1 MKLVDGFVLKNIAD
15 TYVVVPLGTNTVS
28 FRSIISLNESGAF
41 LWSQL
46 ETEKTE
52 DELLAAMLNEYD
64 IDEKTA
70 REDIAAFIEN
80 LKASGLLA

>member
-15 TYVVVPLGTNTVS
+15 TFVVVPLGTNTVN

-52 DELLAAMLNEYD
+52 EELLNLMLNEYD
-64 IDEKTA
+64 IDEATA
-70 REDIAAFIEN
+70 RADIASFIEN
-80 LKASGLLA
+80 LKKADLLK

>member
-52 DELLAAMLNEYD
+52 DELLASMLKEYD

-70 REDIAAFIEN
+70 REDIAAFIEK

>member
-1 MKLVDGFVLKNIAD
+1 MKIVEGFILKNIAD

-46 ETEKTE
+46 ENDITEE
-52 DELLAAMLNEYD
+52 QLLDAMLKEYD
-64 IDEKTA
+64 IDEATA
-70 REDIAAFIEN
+70 KADITAFIGKLNE
-80 LKASGLLA
+80 AGLLK

>member
-1 MKLVDGFVLKNIAD
+1 MKLVEGFVLKNIAD
-15 TYVVVPLGTNTVS
+15 TFVVVPLGTNTVS

-52 DELLAAMLNEYD
+52 DELLSAMLKEYD
-64 IDEKTA
+64 IDEATA
-70 REDIAAFIEN
+70 KEDIAAFIDN
-80 LKASGLLA
+80 LKKAELLV

>member
-1 MKLVDGFVLKNIAD
+1 MKLVDGFILKNIAD

-28 FRSIISLNESGAF
+28 FRSIVSLNESGAF

-52 DELLAAMLNEYD
+52 EELLAAMLKEYD
-64 IDEKTA
+64 VDEQTA
-70 REDIAAFIEN
+70 RADIASFIEK
-80 LKASGLLA
+80 LKNAELLG

>member
-1 MKLVDGFVLKNIAD
+1 MKIVDGFILKNIAD
-15 TYVVVPLGTNTVS
+15 TFVVVPLGTNTVS

-52 DELLAAMLNEYD
+52 QELLEAMLKEYD
-64 IDEKTA
+64 IDEQTA
-70 REDIAAFIEN
+70 RADIAEFIEK
-80 LKASGLLA
+80 LKKAELLK